1 MLSISLDNYK
11 FYSRYCEDSYNL
23 STPAGNKKALLQCL
37 YAVALFNNANY
48 AEAGNVLSMVPYN
61 KYEEELRQIMTPSD
75 YAYYLIMCAL
85 GTFSRTALKKIDEN
99 QGMRI
104 ILEQIPIL
112 NGIIGDFLSSN
123 YKQVFERLS
132 KVREDKTFDI
142 VFTSKVENLIRRI
155 MEKSIMQYCLPY
167 KSVDLNVMAKTL
179 NKSLIDLEKDLVAMS
194 SSEAIRAKI
203 DSQNKVIS
211 LDNLKIL
218 YLETEDIKL
227 KAFKTTLENGENF
240 IQELTE
246 IILRMKMKKEG
257 LILKSE
263 KTPKEIDSHDVHMG
277 MHRDDDDDDD
287 DDND

>member
-1 MLSISLDNYK
+1 LISISIDNYK
-11 FYSRYCEDSYNL
+11 SYTRYCDDPYNL

-37 YAVALFNNANY
+37 YAVGLFNNANY
-48 AEAGNVLSMVPYN
+48 AEAGNVLSLVPYN

-85 GTFSRTALKKIDEN
+85 ATFSRTALKKIDEN

-112 NGIIGDFLSSN
+112 NGIIGEFLSSN
-123 YKQVFERLS
+123 YKQVFDRLT
-132 KVREDKTFDI
+132 KVREAKTFDI
-142 VFTSKVENLIRRI
+142 IFTSKVESLIRRI

-179 NKSLIDLEKDLVAMS
+179 NKNLIDLERDLVSMS
-194 SSEAIRAKI
+194 SSEVIRAKI

-263 KTPKEIDSHDVHMG
+263 KTSKETDSHE
-277 MHRDDDDDDD
+277 MHAAMAGDYDIDEEYD
-287 DDND
+287 